1 MAPPPPARRRRPA
14 SLLAL
19 LAAALLLPAPARA
32 APGACSGHFGPSIEG
47 ASVDAAGRVYA
58 VAWGRPPRLNAFGAA
73 SGPACG
79 LAGAVDDRPGALIN
93 GLRFLPNGDALA
105 ADRGTGR
112 VARVPAGGGRA
123 ATLCAGGGLA
133 TPNDLALSRTG
144 AVYISS
150 QRSARDTRVGDGGV
164 WRCFGVAPRNGSAP
178 GRAERLAALGRT
190 NGIELSPDDRYLY
203 VSEAFS
209 KRGAVASMVILR
221 YALRPDGRLGAKS
234 LFHDFG
240 PGVRTDGM
248 RADAAGNL
256 YVAVNGGRRVEV
268 LAPEDGRTLRT
279 LCTSFAGVVNVEL
292 GGADGRTLYAV
303 GRCGAD
309 PAAAATRGCVDEF
322 PGQPHAGRAW
332 TLLQEG
338 LPAAGAARGGR

>member
-1 MAPPPPARRRRPA
+1 MAAPPLPARRRRRPA
-14 SLLAL
+14 PLLAL
-19 LAAALLLPAPARA
+19 LAAALLPPAPARA
-32 APGACSGHFGPSIEG
+32 TPGACSGRFGPSIEG

-73 SGPACG
+73 SGPCG
-79 LAGAVDDRPGALIN
+79 LAGAVNDRPGALIN
-93 GLRFLPNGDALA
+93 GLRFLPGGDALA

-112 VARVPAGGGRA
+112 IARVPAGGGRA
-123 ATLCAGGGLA
+123 STLCAGGGLA
-133 TPNDLALSRTG
+133 TPNDLALSRAG

-150 QRSARDTRVGDGGV
+150 QRSARNTRVGDGGV
-164 WRCFGVAPRNGSAP
+164 WRCFVTAPRNGSALAA
-178 GRAERLAALGRT
+178 AERLATLGRT
-190 NGIELSPDDRYLY
+190 NGIELSPDDRFLY

-209 KRGAVASMVILR
+209 KGGAVASMVILR
-221 YALRPDGRLGAKS
+221 YALRPNGRLGAKTT
-234 LFHDFG
+234 FHDFG

-256 YVAVNGGRRVEV
+256 YVAFNGGRRVEV
-268 LAPEDGRTLRT
+268 LAPENGRTLRT
-279 LCTSFAGVVNVEL
+279 LRTSFAGVVNVEL

-303 GRCGAD
+303 GRCGLD
-309 PAAAATRGCVDEF
+309 PVAAATRGCVDEF

-338 LPAAGAARGGR
+338 LPAAGAARGR